1 MTMLCRIFGL
11 IENSSVLL
19 KKQWGTVM
27 VDEEKFFTKCN
38 RAFRILIHRY
48 LIFSFIAFIVASK
61 LVFAE
66 TEQDLFVLLCAV
78 AVLGFVIVFFGRRGA
93 MYSYFIGL
101 GFLASVTCNVMGW
114 VAFFIEIPL
123 FLAISMYLVT
133 DERNND
139 RKLKKEIMS
148 KFMTANDLYAERKE
162 SFEAILKYISNHSV
176 IGIDSPYGNG
186 KSSVVEALRCE
197 KDDWEFITIGILS
210 TTLENVEFCIIRE
223 INRVLES
230 YGVFSNPISKVK
242 SFFSHDF
249 AYCVGDFLFESQSY
263 EEQMRNYVDDI
274 QKIGKVIV
282 LNFEDIDRITNIE
295 HLNKIFAICDTL
307 LKIEAKREPEKRFI
321 KVIYQYSAKTLDK
334 LFMEKYGDERYTE
347 KYIPHSV
354 TLRKL
359 TGDFFE
365 GVLEK
370 NSKKKSEVI
379 PGKTVVKYENIKD
392 LNFDF
397 LSQTFIFSYL
407 NKEICLFLDNH
418 TVRGIEFVLDKVDF
432 TFELYKNEIK
442 NGEIQSNF
450 ETILIFNIT
459 RYFFPNIYNVL
470 KKGVGIESQCVF
482 FKYDSDGT
490 EHSISLMDLRARVWE
505 AVKVKKRAGILASPG
520 PENELYPFFKEISN
534 KKAKDNRDALIILC
548 LLSFDKHSSINECE
562 RLLGYSGD
570 GDDELIQRIKERN
583 KIFLKL
589 MDLH

>member
-1 MTMLCRIFGL
+1 MKKIK
-11 IENSSVLL
+11 LL
-19 KKQWGTVM
+19 LTQ
-27 VDEEKFFTKCN
+27 CC
-38 RAFRILIHRY
+38 RAFQIIVHRY
-48 LIFSFIAFIVASK
+48 LIFSFVAFIIASK

-101 GFLASVTCNVMGW
+101 GFLASVTCSVLGW

-123 FLAISMYLVT
+123 FLAVSMYLVT
-133 DERNND
+133 DERNNS

-148 KFMTANDLYAERKE
+148 KFMTANDLYAERKD
-162 SFEAILKYISNHSV
+162 SFDAILKYISNHSV

-186 KSSVVEALRCE
+186 KSSVVEALRR
-197 KDDWEFITIGILS
+197 KRRNWEFITIGILS

-307 LKIEAKREPEKRFI
+307 IKIEEKREPKKSFI

-334 LFMEKYGDERYTE
+334 LFMENYGDERYTE

-354 TLRKL
+354 SLPVL
-359 TGDFFE
+359 TGEFFKK
-365 GVLEK
+365 VLEK
-370 NSKKKSEVI
+370 NLE
-379 PGKTVVKYENIKD
+379 KYDEIRDYK
-392 LNFDF
+392 FDF
-397 LSQTFIFSYL
+397 LGNPYEQILLQQTNL
-407 NKEICLFLDNH
+407 RLDLEKI
-418 TVRGIEFVLDKVDF
+418 TVRAIEQVLDKVNSAF
-432 TFELYKNEIK
+432 KLYGVKK
-442 NGEIQSNF
+442 GDTMFF
-450 ETILIFNIT
+450 ETAVIFNIT
-459 RYFFPNIYNVL
+459 KYFFLDIYKVL
-470 KKGVGIESQCVF
+470 KKEKLMDDQKLFHYFERDGSESIFSLKGVREKIGENVGTASLYREKF
-482 FKYDSDGT
+482 FDEKVNKKAQDNKNALIILSLLGYDDDYYGYKT
-490 EHSISLMDLRARVWE
+490 EGDLGEIPKERLDRMAEKNRIFLSLMDL
-505 AVKVKKRAGILASPG
+505 
-520 PENELYPFFKEISN
+520 
-534 KKAKDNRDALIILC
+534 
-548 LLSFDKHSSINECE
+548 H
-562 RLLGYSGD
+562 
-570 GDDELIQRIKERN
+570 
-583 KIFLKL
+583 
-589 MDLH
+589 

>member
-1 MTMLCRIFGL
+1 
-11 IENSSVLL
+11 
-19 KKQWGTVM
+19 M
-27 VDEEKFFTKCN
+27 VNKESFCTQCC
-38 RAFRILIHRY
+38 RAFKILVHRY
-48 LIFSFIAFIVASK
+48 LIFSFVAFIIASK

-186 KSSVVEALRCE
+186 KSSVVEALRR
-197 KDDWEFITIGILS
+197 KRRNWEFITIGILS

-307 LKIEAKREPEKRFI
+307 LKIEAKREPKKRFI
-321 KVIYQYSAKTLDK
+321 KVIYQYNASILDK
-334 LFMEKYGDERYTE
+334 MFMEKYGQERYTE

-354 TLRKL
+354 SLP
-359 TGDFFE
+359 
-365 GVLEK
+365 VLVDEYFQHVLAK
-370 NSKKKSEVI
+370 NS
-379 PGKTVVKYENIKD
+379 GKYNKIKD
-392 LNFDF
+392 FKFDF
-397 LSQTFIFSYL
+397 LS
-407 NKEICLFLDNH
+407 KLFNQKLLQQKNLRLDLDKI
-418 TVRGIEFVLDKVDF
+418 TVRAIEQILDKVNF
-432 TFELYKNEIK
+432 AFELYEDKKIDPALL
-442 NGEIQSNF
+442 F
-450 ETILIFNIT
+450 EMAVIFNIT
-459 RYFFPNIYNVL
+459 KYYFPH
-470 KKGVGIESQCVF
+470 VF
-482 FKYDSDGT
+482 DELDKDK
-490 EHSISLMDLRARVWE
+490 LMMDKLE
-505 AVKVKKRAGILASPG
+505 LFHYFDEKEN
-520 PENELYPFFKEISN
+520 ENELSLIGLRKKMKEDFTRRGSVALKFFDEKVN
-534 KKAKDNRDALIILC
+534 KKAQDNKNALIIL
-548 LLSFDKHSSINECE
+548 S
-562 RLLGYSGD
+562 LLGYDDDYYGYKTEGD
-570 GDDELIQRIKERN
+570 LDKVPKDLSEKMVERN

>member
-162 SFEAILKYISNHSV
+162 SFDAILKYISNHSV

-307 LKIEAKREPEKRFI
+307 LKIEAKREPEERFI
-321 KVIYQYSAKTLDK
+321 KVIYQYSAKILDK
-334 LFMEKYGDERYTE
+334 LFMENYGDERYTE

-354 TLRKL
+354 SLPVL
-359 TGDFFE
+359 TGEFFKK
-365 GVLEK
+365 VLEK
-370 NSKKKSEVI
+370 NLE
-379 PGKTVVKYENIKD
+379 KYDEIRDYK
-392 LNFDF
+392 FDF
-397 LSQTFIFSYL
+397 LGNPYEQILLQQTNL
-407 NKEICLFLDNH
+407 RLDLEKI
-418 TVRGIEFVLDKVDF
+418 TVRAIEQVLDKVNSAF
-432 TFELYKNEIK
+432 KLYGVKK
-442 NGEIQSNF
+442 SDTMFF
-450 ETILIFNIT
+450 ETAVIFNIT
-459 RYFFPNIYNVL
+459 KYFFPDIYKVL
-470 KKGVGIESQCVF
+470 KKGESMDDQKLFHYFERDGSESIFSLKGVRKKITENRTAPALFIEKF
-482 FKYDSDGT
+482 FD
-490 EHSISLMDLRARVWE
+490 E
-505 AVKVKKRAGILASPG
+505 KV
-520 PENELYPFFKEISN
+520 N
-534 KKAKDNRDALIILC
+534 KKAQDNKNALIIL
-548 LLSFDKHSSINECE
+548 S
-562 RLLGYSGD
+562 LLGYDDDYYGYD
-570 GDDELIQRIKERN
+570 GYKTDEDLGEIPEERLDRMAEKN
-583 KIFLKL
+583 RIFLKL

>member
-1 MTMLCRIFGL
+1 MKKIK
-11 IENSSVLL
+11 LL
-19 KKQWGTVM
+19 LTQ
-27 VDEEKFFTKCN
+27 CC
-38 RAFRILIHRY
+38 RAFQIIVHRY
-48 LIFSFIAFIVASK
+48 LIFSFVAFIIASK
-61 LVFAE
+61 FVFAE

-101 GFLASVTCNVMGW
+101 GFLASVTCSVLGW

-123 FLAISMYLVT
+123 FLAVSMCLVT

-186 KSSVVEALRCE
+186 KSSVVEALRR
-197 KDDWEFITIGILS
+197 KRRNWEFITIGILS

-307 LKIEAKREPEKRFI
+307 LKIEAKREPRKRFI
-321 KVIYQYSAKTLDK
+321 KVIYQYSAKILDK
-334 LFMEKYGDERYTE
+334 LFMENYGDERYTE

-354 TLRKL
+354 SLPVL
-359 TGDFFE
+359 TGEFFKK
-365 GVLEK
+365 VLEK
-370 NSKKKSEVI
+370 NLE
-379 PGKTVVKYENIKD
+379 KYDEIRDYK
-392 LNFDF
+392 FDF
-397 LSQTFIFSYL
+397 LGNPYEQILLQQTNL
-407 NKEICLFLDNH
+407 RLDLEKI
-418 TVRGIEFVLDKVDF
+418 TVRAIEQVLDKVNSAF
-432 TFELYKNEIK
+432 KLYGVKK
-442 NGEIQSNF
+442 SDTMFF
-450 ETILIFNIT
+450 ETAVIFNIT
-459 RYFFPNIYNVL
+459 KYFFPDIYKVL
-470 KKGVGIESQCVF
+470 KKGESMDDQKLFHYFERDGSESIFSLKGVRKKITENRTAPALFIEKF
-482 FKYDSDGT
+482 FD
-490 EHSISLMDLRARVWE
+490 E
-505 AVKVKKRAGILASPG
+505 KV
-520 PENELYPFFKEISN
+520 N
-534 KKAKDNRDALIILC
+534 KKAQDNKNALIIL
-548 LLSFDKHSSINECE
+548 S
-562 RLLGYSGD
+562 LLGYDDDYYGYKTEGD
-570 GDDELIQRIKERN
+570 LDKVPKDLSEKMDEKNR
-583 KIFLKL
+583 IFLKL

>member
-1 MTMLCRIFGL
+1 MKKIK
-11 IENSSVLL
+11 LL
-19 KKQWGTVM
+19 LTQ
-27 VDEEKFFTKCN
+27 CC
-38 RAFRILIHRY
+38 RAFQIIVHRY
-48 LIFSFIAFIVASK
+48 LIFSFVAFIIASK

-101 GFLASVTCNVMGW
+101 GFLASVTCSVLGW

-186 KSSVVEALRCE
+186 KSSVVEALRR
-197 KDDWEFITIGILS
+197 KRRNWEFITIGILS

-307 LKIEAKREPEKRFI
+307 LKIEAKREPRKRFI
-321 KVIYQYSAKTLDK
+321 KVIYQYSEKTLDK
-334 LFMEKYGDERYTE
+334 LFMEKYGQERYTE

-354 TLRKL
+354 SLPVL
-359 TGDFFE
+359 TGEFFKK
-365 GVLEK
+365 VLEK
-370 NSKKKSEVI
+370 NLE
-379 PGKTVVKYENIKD
+379 KYDEIRDYK
-392 LNFDF
+392 FDF
-397 LSQTFIFSYL
+397 LGNPYKQKLLQQTNL
-407 NKEICLFLDNH
+407 RLDLEKI
-418 TVRGIEFVLDKVDF
+418 TVRAIEQVLDKVNSAF
-432 TFELYKNEIK
+432 KLYGVKK
-442 NGEIQSNF
+442 GDTMFF
-450 ETILIFNIT
+450 ETAVIFNIT
-459 RYFFPNIYNVL
+459 KYFFPDIYEVL
-470 KKGVGIESQCVF
+470 KKE
-482 FKYDSDGT
+482 K
-490 EHSISLMDLRARVWE
+490 LMDDQKLFHYFDE
-505 AVKVKKRAGILASPG
+505 KEN
-520 PENELYPFFKEISN
+520 ENELSLIGLRKKMQDDFTRRGSTALKFFDEKVN
-534 KKAKDNRDALIILC
+534 KKALDNKNALIIL
-548 LLSFDKHSSINECE
+548 S
-562 RLLGYSGD
+562 LLGY
-570 GDDELIQRIKERN
+570 DDDYYGYNPFKIEDNWDKVPKDLSEKMVERN

>member
-1 MTMLCRIFGL
+1 MKKIK
-11 IENSSVLL
+11 LL
-19 KKQWGTVM
+19 LTQ
-27 VDEEKFFTKCN
+27 CC
-38 RAFRILIHRY
+38 RAFQIIVHRY
-48 LIFSFIAFIVASK
+48 LIFSFVAFIIASK
-61 LVFAE
+61 FVFAE

-101 GFLASVTCNVMGW
+101 GFLASVTCSVLGW

-123 FLAISMYLVT
+123 FLAVSMYLVA

-148 KFMTANDLYAERKE
+148 KFMTANDLYPERRD

-186 KSSVVEALRCE
+186 KSSVVEALRR
-197 KDDWEFITIGILS
+197 KRRNWEFITIGILS

-307 LKIEAKREPEKRFI
+307 LKIEAKREPKKRFI
-321 KVIYQYSAKTLDK
+321 KVIYQYSEKTLDK
-334 LFMEKYGDERYTE
+334 LFMENYGDERYTE

-354 TLRKL
+354 SLPVL
-359 TGDFFE
+359 TGEFFKK
-365 GVLEK
+365 VLEK
-370 NSKKKSEVI
+370 NLE
-379 PGKTVVKYENIKD
+379 KYDEIRDYK
-392 LNFDF
+392 FDF
-397 LSQTFIFSYL
+397 LGNPYEQILLQQTNL
-407 NKEICLFLDNH
+407 RLDLEKI
-418 TVRGIEFVLDKVDF
+418 TVRAIEQVLDKVNSAF
-432 TFELYKNEIK
+432 KLYGVKK
-442 NGEIQSNF
+442 GDTMFF
-450 ETILIFNIT
+450 ETAVIFNIT
-459 RYFFPNIYNVL
+459 KYFFPDIYKVL
-470 KKGVGIESQCVF
+470 KKEKLMDDQTIFHYFERDGRETVF
-482 FKYDSDGT
+482 
-490 EHSISLMDLRARVWE
+490 SLMGVRKKITENGTAPALFIEKFFDE
-505 AVKVKKRAGILASPG
+505 KV
-520 PENELYPFFKEISN
+520 N
-534 KKAKDNRDALIILC
+534 KKAQNNKNALIIL
-548 LLSFDKHSSINECE
+548 S
-562 RLLGYSGD
+562 LLGYDDDYYGYKTEGD
-570 GDDELIQRIKERN
+570 LDKVPKDLSEKMVERN
-583 KIFLKL
+583 KIFRKL
-589 MDLH
+589 MGLH

>member
-1 MTMLCRIFGL
+1 
-11 IENSSVLL
+11 
-19 KKQWGTVM
+19 M
-27 VDEEKFFTKCN
+27 VNKESFCTQCC
-38 RAFRILIHRY
+38 RAFKILVHRY
-48 LIFSFIAFIVASK
+48 LIFSFVAFIIASK
-61 LVFAE
+61 FVFVVGKLNE
-66 TEQDLFVLLCAV
+66 FVLLCAV

-101 GFLASVTCNVMGW
+101 GFLASLTCNVMGW
-114 VAFFIEIPL
+114 IAFFIEIPL

-148 KFMTANDLYAERKE
+148 KFMTANDLYAERKD
-162 SFEAILKYISNHSV
+162 SFDAILKYISNHSV

-307 LKIEAKREPEKRFI
+307 LKIEEKRDQKKRFI
-321 KVIYQYSAKTLDK
+321 KVIYQYSSSNIDK
-334 LFMEKYGDERYTE
+334 MFKDKYGQGRYTD
-347 KYIPHSV
+347 KFIPHTIRLSV
-354 TLRKL
+354 L
-359 TGDFFE
+359 TGDYFQS
-365 GVLEK
+365 VLAKNPEK
-370 NSKKKSEVI
+370 YDK
-379 PGKTVVKYENIKD
+379 IKD
-392 LNFDF
+392 FKFDF
-397 LSQTFIFSYL
+397 LS
-407 NKEICLFLDNH
+407 KLFVQKLLQQKNLRLELEVI
-418 TVRGIEFVLDKVDF
+418 TVRAIERILDKVNFAFKLYENQENDKALL
-432 TFELYKNEIK
+432 FEMAVI
-442 NGEIQSNF
+442 S
-450 ETILIFNIT
+450 NIT
-459 RYFFPNIYNVL
+459 RYFFPYIYNELV
-470 KKGVGIESQCVF
+470 KGV
-482 FKYDSDGT
+482 
-490 EHSISLMDLRARVWE
+490 LMDEQKLFHSFD
-505 AVKVKKRAGILASPG
+505 KK
-520 PENELYPFFKEISN
+520 ENEDVFSLIDLRKKMKEDFTRSGSTALDFFDEKVN
-534 KKAKDNRDALIILC
+534 KKAQDNKNALIIL
-548 LLSFDKHSSINECE
+548 S
-562 RLLGYSGD
+562 LLGYDDDYYGYKTEGD
-570 GDDELIQRIKERN
+570 LDKVSKELSKKMVKKN
-583 KIFLKL
+583 DIFLKL